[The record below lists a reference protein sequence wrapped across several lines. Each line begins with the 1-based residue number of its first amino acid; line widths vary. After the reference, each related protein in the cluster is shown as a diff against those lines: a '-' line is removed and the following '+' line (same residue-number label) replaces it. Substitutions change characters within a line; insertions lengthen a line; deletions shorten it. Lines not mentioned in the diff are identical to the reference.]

1 MSEAKLQAHGRKYG
15 RYALR
20 HPLHMFWHPHQ
31 GFWNIYVSKLARPL
45 RLRGIVIIVD
55 TGVRC
60 IQVILRRI
68 RKLGLGSI
76 FRGRTDVADGQR
88 KAGADVLLLDLGL
101 HKRPAEILKFA
112 EWFAGIMSFRVFAY
126 EAHSEYMAESLKIIE
141 ASGFFQ
147 DPDLIDCEDDRPTIH
162 AFNYAV
168 VAPDYS
174 RDSVSLFLDERGG
187 KGDSLFSERGTCS
200 IDVPAI
206 RLTEHLESEGVDLA
220 KTISIVRMN
229 IEGAELYV
237 LQDLEAAKAT
247 QFIDGWY
254 GMWDDLF
261 KIEPTK
267 DAELRAL
274 MKRNKIKSIPF
285 NARDLKDGGGVR
297 GVVFGFREWVIRY
310 DIVTSILSGMRSKAV
325 AQ

>member
-1 MSEAKLQAHGRKYG
+1 MDLADS
-15 RYALR
+15 
-20 HPLHMFWHPHQ
+20 Q
-31 GFWNIYVSKLARPL
+31 GK
-45 RLRGIVIIVD
+45 
-55 TGVRC
+55 TG
-60 IQVILRRI
+60 
-68 RKLGLGSI
+68 
-76 FRGRTDVADGQR
+76 TDI
-88 KAGADVLLLDLGL
+88 LLLDLGL

-112 EWFAGIMSFRVFAY
+112 EWFAGITTFRVFAY
-126 EAHSEYMAESLKIIE
+126 EAHSGYMAESLKIIK
-141 ASGFFQ
+141 ASGFFR
-147 DPDLIDCEDDRPTIH
+147 DLDVNEPEDNRPTIH
-162 AFNYAV
+162 VFNYAV
-168 VAPDYS
+168 VAPDYL

-206 RLTEHLESEGVDLA
+206 RLTKHLEIEGVDLM
-220 KTISIVRMN
+220 KTITIVRMN

-285 NARDLKDGGGVR
+285 NARDLKNAGGVR
-297 GVVFGFREWVIRY
+297 GLVFGFREWVIRY
-310 DIVTSILSGMRSKAV
+310 DIVTSILSGMRRKA
-325 AQ
+325 ATR